1 MKPEIE
7 ALLLRLE
14 SKHPP
19 ELDKV
24 HTWLKNQELTQDE
37 YVAVETVIAKVYGAD
52 TPEEIIKMMAPV
64 ITDYT
69 DDFSD
74 LLDEYEITGWLRDY
88 VEFTRNMEAPTP
100 FHFGVALGLLGASL
114 RRRTWVDQ
122 GYYKV
127 WPAMQLL
134 LVGPSG
140 KVKKSTSASFG
151 IAAVM
156 AMENP
161 LFNVLPDEGS
171 GEALK
176 TELAQ
181 LTKKSGEASGLL
193 YVSEL
198 ATFLGKQEY
207 NVNLV
212 QTLTDLFDSRAS
224 KRRRTQ
230 ARGNERME
238 NIALSFIG
246 CSNEDWL
253 GDALPHS
260 AFGGGFFGRMLVF
273 YQPDTDRHFAR
284 PKPPSEADRDR
295 LIDGLARV
303 RFVSGE
309 AILSPD
315 ADKRFD
321 DIYRRVKRDWPDDE
335 RLVPFWE
342 RYGDHVLRVGMLIA
356 VSRDPEQREGV
367 TVELPDIEAADAVV
381 QWIIKYLPGV
391 YESVGTT
398 QYGRDH
404 ARIYQYILR
413 SGGQMEETRLSR
425 KMSKY
430 LPKRELDQHLDHMKW
445 NGIIKRVRLNP
456 WEGKYGWKLEK
467 KLS

>member
-1 MKPEIE
+1 M
-7 ALLLRLE
+7 E

-24 HTWLKNQELTQDE
+24 HAWLQDQELSVE
-37 YVAVETVIAKVYGAD
+37 EKIAVETVISKVYGAD
-52 TPEEIIKMMAPV
+52 TPEEMLRMMAPE
-64 ITDYT
+64 ITDYV
-69 DDFSD
+69 DDFSE
-74 LLDEYEITGWLRDY
+74 LLDEQDITGWVRDY
-88 VEFTRNMEAPTP
+88 VEHTRNMEAPTP
-100 FHFGVALGLLGASL
+100 FHFGVAITLLGASL

-122 GYYKV
+122 GYYKI
-127 WPAMQLL
+127 WPAVQTL

-140 KVKKSTSASFG
+140 KVKKSTAASYG
-151 IAAVM
+151 VAL
-156 AMENP
+156 AMSLENP
-161 LFNVLPDEGS
+161 LFNILPDEGS

-181 LTKKSGEASGLL
+181 LTKRTGEASGLL

-212 QTLTDLFDSRAS
+212 QTLTDLFDSREA

-273 YQPDTDRHFAR
+273 YQPDTDRDFPRPR
-284 PKPPSEADRDR
+284 PKGDEERA
-295 LIDGLARV
+295 LISVGLAKA
-303 RFVSGE
+303 RFVAGE
-309 AILSPD
+309 AVLTPD
-315 ADKRFD
+315 ADREFAR
-321 DIYRRVKRDWPDDE
+321 IYKRVKKDWPDDE

-342 RYGDHVLRVGMLIA
+342 RYGDHVLRLGMLLSISRNMDQTDG
-356 VSRDPEQREGV
+356 VSVEKRDIV
-367 TVELPDIEAADAVV
+367 AADAVM

-404 ARIYQYILR
+404 ARIYQTILR
-413 SGGQMEETRLSR
+413 AGGQIEETKLSR

-430 LPKRELDQHLDHMKW
+430 LSKKDLTAHLDHMKY

-456 WEGKYGWKLEK
+456 WEGRYGWKLLK
-467 KLS
+467 KI

>member
-1 MKPEIE
+1 MKPTIE
-7 ALLLRLE
+7 ALLLRME
-14 SKHPP
+14 SRHPP

-24 HTWLKNQELTQDE
+24 HAWLASQELNRDE
-37 YVAVETVIAKVYGAD
+37 YIAVETVIAKVYGAD
-52 TPEEIIKMMAPV
+52 TPEEVLKMMSPEISEYV
-64 ITDYT
+64 
-69 DDFSD
+69 DDFSEV
-74 LLDEYEITGWLRDY
+74 LDENEITGWLRDY
-88 VEFTRNMEAPTP
+88 VEFTRTMEAPTP
-100 FHFGVALGLLGASL
+100 FHFAVGLALLGASL
-114 RRRTWVDQ
+114 RRRVWVNQ
-122 GYYKV
+122 GFYQI

-140 KVKKSTSASFG
+140 KVKKSTAASFG
-151 IAAVM
+151 VSL
-156 AMENP
+156 AMTLDNP

-181 LTKKSGEASGLL
+181 LTKKTGEASGLL

-212 QTLTDLFDSRAS
+212 QTLTDLFDSRQS

-238 NIALSFIG
+238 NIALSFVG

-273 YQPDTDRHFAR
+273 YQPNTDRHFSR
-284 PKPPSEADRDR
+284 PIPPDADAKEQ
-295 LIDGLARV
+295 LVEGLAKV

-309 AILSPD
+309 AILTPD
-315 ADKRFD
+315 ADREFD
-321 DIYRRVKRDWPDDE
+321 RIYTRIKKEWPDDE

-342 RYGDHVLRVGMLIA
+342 RYGDHVLRLGMLIA
-356 VSRDPEQREGV
+356 VSRDPNQTEGV
-367 TVELPDIEAADAVV
+367 SVKKSDIVAGDAVV
-381 QWIIKYLPGV
+381 KWIIKYLPGV
-391 YESVGTT
+391 YESIGTT

-404 ARIYQYILR
+404 ARIFQIILR
-413 SGGQMEETRLSR
+413 SGGAMEETKLSR

-430 LPKRELDQHLDHMKW
+430 LSKRDLDQHLDHMKW
-445 NGIIKRVRLNP
+445 NGIIEKTRLNP
-456 WEGKYGWKLEK
+456 WEGKYGWKLLK
-467 KLS
+467 RL

>member
-1 MKPEIE
+1 VKPTIE
-7 ALLLRLE
+7 ALLLRME
-14 SKHPP
+14 SRHPP

-24 HTWLKNQELTQDE
+24 HAWLASQELNRDE
-37 YVAVETVIAKVYGAD
+37 YIAVETVIAKVYGAD
-52 TPEEIIKMMAPV
+52 TPEEVLKMMSPEISEYV
-64 ITDYT
+64 
-69 DDFSD
+69 DDFSEV
-74 LLDEYEITGWLRDY
+74 LDENEITGWLRDY
-88 VEFTRNMEAPTP
+88 VEFTRTMEAPTP
-100 FHFGVALGLLGASL
+100 FHFAVGLALLGASL
-114 RRRTWVDQ
+114 RRRVWVNQ
-122 GYYKV
+122 GFYQI

-140 KVKKSTSASFG
+140 KVKKSTAASFG
-151 IAAVM
+151 VSL
-156 AMENP
+156 AMTLDNP

-181 LTKKSGEASGLL
+181 LTKKTGEASGLL

-212 QTLTDLFDSRAS
+212 QTLTDLFDSRQS

-238 NIALSFIG
+238 NIALSFVG

-273 YQPDTDRHFAR
+273 YQPNTDRHFSR
-284 PKPPSEADRDR
+284 PIPPDADAKEQ
-295 LIDGLARV
+295 LVEGLAKV

-309 AILSPD
+309 AILTPD
-315 ADKRFD
+315 ADREFD
-321 DIYRRVKRDWPDDE
+321 RIYTRIKKEWPDDE

-342 RYGDHVLRVGMLIA
+342 RYGDHVLRLGMLIA
-356 VSRDPEQREGV
+356 VSRDPNQTEGV
-367 TVELPDIEAADAVV
+367 SVKKSDIVAGDAVV
-381 QWIIKYLPGV
+381 KWIIKYLPGV
-391 YESVGTT
+391 YESIGTT

-404 ARIYQYILR
+404 ARIFQIILR
-413 SGGQMEETRLSR
+413 SGGAMEETKLSR

-430 LPKRELDQHLDHMKW
+430 LSKRDLDQHLDHMKW
-445 NGIIKRVRLNP
+445 NGIIEKTRLNP
-456 WEGKYGWKLEK
+456 WEGKYGWKLLK
-467 KLS
+467 RL

>member
-1 MKPEIE
+1 MKAEIE
-7 ALLLRLE
+7 ALLIRME
-14 SKHPP
+14 SKNPP

-24 HTWLKNQELTQDE
+24 HAWLTAQKLTE
-37 YVAVETVIAKVYGAD
+37 MEAIAVETVIAKVYGAD
-52 TPEEIIKMMAPV
+52 SPDEVLKLMSPEISEYV
-64 ITDYT
+64 
-69 DDFSD
+69 DDFSEV
-74 LLDEYEITGWLRDY
+74 LDEHEITGWLRDY

-100 FHFGVALGLLGASL
+100 FHFAVACALLGASL
-114 RRRTWVDQ
+114 RRRVWVDQ

-140 KVKKSTSASFG
+140 KVKKSTAASFG
-151 IAAVM
+151 ISLM
-156 AMENP
+156 SMMENP

-181 LTKKSGEASGLL
+181 LTKKTGEASGLL

-238 NIALSFIG
+238 NIALSFVG

-273 YQPDTDRHFAR
+273 YQPNTDRHFSR
-284 PKPPSEADRDR
+284 PKPPTEDDKER
-295 LIDGLARV
+295 LVEQLASV
-303 RFVSGE
+303 RFVKGE
-309 AILSPD
+309 AVLDPD
-315 ADKRFD
+315 ADLEFD
-321 DIYRRVKRDWPDDE
+321 RIYRRIKKDWPDDE

-342 RYGDHVLRVGMLIA
+342 RYGDHVLRLGMLIS
-356 VSRDPEQREGV
+356 VSRNPQQTEGV
-367 TVELPDIEAADAVV
+367 GVRKSDIIAGDAIV

-391 YESVGTT
+391 YETIGTT

-404 ARIYQYILR
+404 ARIFSTILR
-413 SGGQMEETRLSR
+413 SGGQMEETKLSR

-430 LPKRELDQHLDHMKW
+430 LSKRELDAHLDHLKW
-445 NGIIKRVRLNP
+445 NGIIKKVRLNA
-456 WEGKYGWKLEK
+456 WEGKYGWKLMK
-467 KLS
+467 RL

>member
-1 MKPEIE
+1 VRPEIE
-7 ALLLRLE
+7 ALLLRME
-14 SKHPP
+14 AKNPP

-24 HTWLKNQELTQDE
+24 HAWLQCQELTRDE
-37 YVAVETVIAKVYGAD
+37 YTAIELVIAKIYGAD
-52 TPEEIIKMMAPV
+52 SPEEVLKLMSPEIAEYV
-64 ITDYT
+64 
-69 DDFSD
+69 DDFSE
-74 LLDEYEITGWLRDY
+74 LLDEHEIIGWLRDY

-100 FHFGVALGLLGASL
+100 FHFGVACALLGASL
-114 RRRTWVDQ
+114 RRRVWVDQ
-122 GYYKV
+122 GYYKI

-140 KVKKSTSASFG
+140 KVKKSTAASFG
-151 IAAVM
+151 VSL
-156 AMENP
+156 AMSLENP
-161 LFNVLPDEGS
+161 LFNLLPDEGS

-181 LTKKSGEASGLL
+181 LTKRTGEASGLL

-273 YQPDTDRHFAR
+273 YQSDTDRHFPR
-284 PKPPSEADRDR
+284 PVPPADQEKEH
-295 LIDGLARV
+295 LVEGLAQV

-309 AILSPD
+309 AILNAD
-315 ADKRFD
+315 ADREFD
-321 DIYRRVKRDWPDDE
+321 KIYNRVKKDWPDDE

-342 RYGDHVLRVGMLIA
+342 RYGDHVLRLGMLIA
-356 VSRDPEQREGV
+356 VSRDPGQRDK
-367 TVELPDIEAADAVV
+367 VEIRKSDIISGDAIVK
-381 QWIIKYLPGV
+381 WIIKYLPGV
-391 YESVGTT
+391 YESIGTT

-404 ARIYQYILR
+404 AKIFSYILR
-413 SGGQMEETRLSR
+413 AGGMMEETKLSR

-430 LPKRELDQHLDHMKW
+430 LSKRELDQHLDHMKF
-445 NGIIKRVRLNP
+445 NGIVKRISINP
-456 WEGKYGWKLEK
+456 WEGQYGWKLVK
-467 KLS
+467 RL

>member
-7 ALLLRLE
+7 ALLLRLDG
-14 SKHPP
+14 KNPP

-24 HTWLKNQELTQDE
+24 HAWLLTQELTREE
-37 YVAVETVIAKVYGAD
+37 YTAVELIIAKVYGAD
-52 TPEEIIKMMAPV
+52 TPEEVLKLMSPEIAE
-64 ITDYT
+64 YT
-69 DDFSD
+69 DDFSE
-74 LLDEYEITGWLRDY
+74 LLDELEITGWLHNY

-100 FHFGVALGLLGASL
+100 FHFAVGLALLGASL
-114 RRRTWVDQ
+114 RRKTWVDQ
-122 GYYKV
+122 GFYKI

-140 KVKKSTSASFG
+140 KVKKSTAASFG
-151 IAAVM
+151 VGL
-156 AMENP
+156 AMTLDNP
-161 LFNVLPDEGS
+161 LFNLLPDEGS

-181 LTKKSGEASGLL
+181 LTKKTGEASGLL

-273 YQPDTDRHFAR
+273 YQPSTDRHFSR
-284 PKPPSEADRDR
+284 PVPPSEDAKDA
-295 LIDGLARV
+295 LVEGLAKV
-303 RFVSGE
+303 RFISGE

-315 ADKRFD
+315 ADVEFD
-321 DIYRRVKRDWPDDE
+321 RIYRRIKKEWPDDE

-342 RYGDHVLRVGMLIA
+342 RYGDHVLRLGLLIA
-356 VSRDPEQREGV
+356 VSRDPGQTEGV
-367 TVELPDIEAADAVV
+367 AVRKSDIQAGDAIVH
-381 QWIIKYLPGV
+381 WIIKYLPGV
-391 YESVGTT
+391 YESIGTT

-404 ARIYQYILR
+404 AKIFSYILR
-413 SGGQMEETRLSR
+413 AGGVMEATKLSR

-430 LPKRELDQHLDHMKW
+430 LSKRELDQHLEHMKF
-445 NGIIKRVRLNP
+445 NGIIKQERMDA
-456 WEGKYGWKLEK
+456 WEGKYGWRLK
-467 KLS
+467 KRL

>member
-1 MKPEIE
+1 LRADVE
-7 ALLLRLE
+7 ALLLKME

-19 ELDKV
+19 ELDRV
-24 HTWLKNQELTQDE
+24 HAWLKVQELTDE
-37 YVAVETVIAKVYGAD
+37 EYIAIETVIAAIYGAD
-52 TPEEIIKMMAPV
+52 TPEEVLQMMEPGLGEYV
-64 ITDYT
+64 
-69 DDFSD
+69 DDFSEV
-74 LLDEYEITGWLRDY
+74 LDDHEIKGFLRDY
-88 VEFTRNMEAPTP
+88 VEHTRGMEAPTP
-100 FHFGVALGLLGASL
+100 FHFGVALALLGATL
-114 RRRTWVDQ
+114 RRRVWVDQ

-127 WPAMQLL
+127 WPAIQIL

-140 KVKKSTSASFG
+140 KVKKSTSASYGVAIVTELF
-151 IAAVM
+151 
-156 AMENP
+156 ENP
-161 LFNVLPDEGS
+161 PFNVLPDEGS

-181 LTKKSGEASGLL
+181 LTKRTGEASGLL

-238 NIALSFIG
+238 NIALTFIG

-273 YQPDTDRHFAR
+273 YQPDTDRHVSRPVPPTAEAR
-284 PKPPSEADRDR
+284 ESLVASLSEA
-295 LIDGLARV
+295 
-303 RFVSGE
+303 RFVAGE
-309 AILSPD
+309 AVLTAG
-315 ADKRFD
+315 ADREFD
-321 DIYRRVKRDWPDDE
+321 RIYREVKRDWPEDE

-342 RYGDHVLRVGMLIA
+342 RFGDHVLRLAMLIS
-356 VSRDPEQREGV
+356 VSRNTGQTEGV
-367 TVELPDIEAADAVV
+367 QIDTEDIKSAEAVV
-381 QWIIKYLPGV
+381 RWVIKYLPGV

-413 SGGQMEETRLSR
+413 AGGTLEEKKLSR

-430 LPKRELDQHLDHMKW
+430 LPKRELEAHLDHMKYT
-445 NGIIKRVRLNP
+445 GVIKRVRLDA
-456 WEGKYGWKLEK
+456 WEGSYGWKVVKRL
-467 KLS
+467 